1 VSKAIGFV
9 VINATEGTKGM
20 TQAAKSDGRGTY
32 HDDFRLSITKA
43 LGDQLA
49 QTLKHL
55 DRAPLSEQYLARLDE
70 RPGVYQLYLHG
81 EFVYV
86 GKADRSLPSRLA
98 NHLRKLSGRRNI
110 DLRDVEFSCLYVDE
124 DFSALAP
131 EQLLISR
138 HKEAGSIPWNN
149 NGFGNKD
156 PGRQRDST
164 VLKKKHFDVLFP
176 IDLERPVE
184 GLKPGLIAMSS
195 FLKTLKSGL
204 PYNFRYAEPPQSKS
218 TFLTVSHAGLSA
230 DDAFQLVSEA
240 LPETWQIAALM
251 GYVIMYPDAG
261 EEYKSAWRYYRSG
274 KAVETEPEASP
285 EEITQDDLLAPD
297 E

>member
-1 VSKAIGFV
+1 
-9 VINATEGTKGM
+9 M
-20 TQAAKSDGRGTY
+20 TQAARPDGRGTY

-49 QTLKHL
+49 QALTHL
-55 DRAPLSEQYLARLDE
+55 GRAPLAEQYLASLDE
-70 RPGVYQLYLHG
+70 RPGVYQLYLRG

-86 GKADRSLPSRLA
+86 GKADKSLPGRLA

-110 DLRDVEFSCLYVDE
+110 DLRDVTFSCLYVDE

-131 EQLLISR
+131 EQLLISH
-138 HKEAGSIPWNN
+138 HKEMGNIPWNN

-164 VLKKKHFDVLFP
+164 VLKKNHFDVIFP
-176 IDLERPVE
+176 IDLDRPVE
-184 GLKPGLIAMSS
+184 GLEPGQVSLSS
-195 FLKTLKSGL
+195 FLKALKSGL
-204 PYNFRYAEPPQSKS
+204 PYNFRYAEPPRPKS
-218 TFLTVSHAGLSA
+218 TFLTVSRAGLSA
-230 DDAFQLVSEA
+230 DEAFRLVSEV

-251 GYVIMYPDAG
+251 GYVIMYPDSPN
-261 EEYKSAWRYYRSG
+261 EYKSAWRYYRSG
-274 KAVETEPEASP
+274 KVLETEPEASP
-285 EEITQDDLLAPD
+285 EEITQGDLLDAD

>member
-1 VSKAIGFV
+1 M
-9 VINATEGTKGM
+9 GM
-20 TQAAKSDGRGTY
+20 TQMASSDGRGTY

-49 QTLKHL
+49 HALVRL
-55 DRAPLSEQYLARLDE
+55 GRAPLAEQCLASLDE

-110 DLRDVEFSCLYVDE
+110 DLRDVSFSCLYVDE

-131 EQLLISR
+131 EQLLIS
-138 HKEAGSIPWNN
+138 HYKEMGNISWNN

-164 VLKKKHFDVLFP
+164 ILKKNHFDVIYP
-176 IDLERPVE
+176 IDLDRPVE
-184 GLKPGLIAMSS
+184 GLEPGKIALST
-195 FLKTLKSGL
+195 FLKMLKNGL
-204 PYNFRYAEPPQSKS
+204 PYNFRYTEPPRSKAI
-218 TFLTVSHAGLSA
+218 FLTVPQTGLSA
-230 DDAFQLVSEA
+230 DQAFHLASEA
-240 LPETWQIAALM
+240 LPEPWQITALM
-251 GYVIMYPDAG
+251 GYVIMYADSPT
-261 EEYKSAWRYYRSG
+261 EYKSAWRYYRSG
-274 KAVETEPEASP
+274 RVVETEPEASP
-285 EEITQDDLLAPD
+285 EEITRDNLFDAD